1 MLASLS
7 SSQRSA
13 RATATPSCRALCI
26 ATLFAQ
32 DRSKSEPAAHVSRWD
47 GIIAVAGAEG
57 PRQLGCMRILTRRE
71 LGARQGASDL
81 RRSQPRGSKR
91 ALQSNY
97 CQEARSLPA
106 ALIGGPWSAESF
118 RLAISLCDSELRELL
133 PLLALLRG
141 RVGCAAS
148 VFFAHLLRWL
158 HARSQRKGIR
168 QFTAQF
174 QFLHCLPT
182 LSPHTPSTHRGKH
195 NFSRV
200 VCLRAQRAP
209 PAVPDDGHASCLS
222 PSKRPLDS
230 ASRALLLSQNG
241 AGASCALT
249 VLPTG
254 ADFVVPSE
262 EFRVLLLRRL
272 RLALPLAPRR
282 CQCGR
287 RLDSLGDHR
296 SACAQ
301 VGVLAHRAG
310 PLERAA
316 ARICR
321 EAGVRVATRV
331 ALLRELNLDVPPL
344 TAGGLRSSHGVP
356 LWRGAQIAVD
366 TTLVRPVQPLA
377 PGARD
382 PGPMRGQRWHFNKPR
397 RASSA
402 RTPSRPR
409 TLSLGCLQKPASPS

>member
-1 MLASLS
+1 MANITSPVSSAS
-7 SSQRSA
+7 
-13 RATATPSCRALCI
+13 
-26 ATLFAQ
+26 
-32 DRSKSEPAAHVSRWD
+32 AH
-47 GIIAVAGAEG
+47 
-57 PRQLGCMRILTRRE
+57 
-71 LGARQGASDL
+71 
-81 RRSQPRGSKR
+81 K
-91 ALQSNY
+91 
-97 CQEARSLPA
+97 
-106 ALIGGPWSAESF
+106 
-118 RLAISLCDSELRELL
+118 
-133 PLLALLRG
+133 
-141 RVGCAAS
+141 
-148 VFFAHLLRWL
+148 
-158 HARSQRKGIR
+158 
-168 QFTAQF
+168 
-174 QFLHCLPT
+174 
-182 LSPHTPSTHRGKH
+182 
-195 NFSRV
+195 
-200 VCLRAQRAP
+200 RAP

-321 EAGVRVATRV
+321 EAGARVATSV
-331 ALLRELNLDVPPL
+331 ALRELNLDVPA
-344 TAGGLRSSHGVP
+344 TGGRRIEVVANGLP
-356 LWRGAQIAVD
+356 LWRGARIAVD
-366 TTLVRPVQPLA
+366 TTLVSPVQRDGRA
-377 PGARD
+377 RPGADARPALALQQAKTRKLRTYPELQ
-382 PGPMRGQRWHFNKPR
+382 PGGH
-397 RASSA
+397 
-402 RTPSRPR
+402 
-409 TLSLGCLQKPASPS
+409 TLSLGCLRTRGGGRFDSQALALLRRLARARARDRALWVREAAGAALTRRWTALAALAALRAHAQSLLELPVRPCDASDGAELPLGELLAAPP